1 MEWMDGKERW
11 IGKDV
16 EGNVR
21 KFTPLSR
28 HLHGGTAENHKYLS
42 EDIWSLGWDL
52 NPGILEYETGE
63 YVQREGKIMEIR
75 K

>member
-1 MEWMDGKERW
+1 MVNERW

-16 EGNVR
+16 EGNVL

-28 HLHGGTAENHKYLS
+28 HLHGGTAENHKNLS

-52 NPGILEYETGE
+52 NQGILEYETGV
-63 YVQREGKIMEIR
+63 YVKREGK
-75 K
+75 